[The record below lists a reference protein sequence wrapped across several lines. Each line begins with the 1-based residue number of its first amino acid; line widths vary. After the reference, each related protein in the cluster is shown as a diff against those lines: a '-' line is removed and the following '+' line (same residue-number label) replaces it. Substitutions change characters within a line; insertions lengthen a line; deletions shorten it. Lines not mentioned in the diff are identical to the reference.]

1 MRHIRV
7 QQLFSSTHGA
17 PDQIRSDQIRRSLDV
32 VIAGALLAIT
42 APLMLLVALA
52 IKAESPGPVLVNE
65 TCIGFGG
72 RQFQML
78 KFRTMTHDPDHTL
91 PIWAEKTTL
100 LGEVL
105 RFTRIEILPQL
116 LNVLRGEMS
125 IIDSD
130 GRSPSFLD

>member
-17 PDQIRSDQIRRSLDV
+17 RDQIRSDQIRRSLDV

-78 KFRTMTHDPDHTL
+78 KFRTLTHDPDHTL

>member
-17 PDQIRSDQIRRSLDV
+17 PDQIRRSLDV

-52 IKAESPGPVLVNE
+52 VKLESPGPVLVKE
-65 TCIGFGG
+65 TCIGIGG
-72 RQFQML
+72 RRFQML
-78 KFRTMTHDPDHTL
+78 KFRTLVHDPDHTL

-125 IIDSD
+125 IIDSE

>member
-1 MRHIRV
+1 MRHIRL

-17 PDQIRSDQIRRSLDV
+17 PDQIRRSLDV

-78 KFRTMTHDPDHTL
+78 KFRTLMHDPDHTL
-91 PIWAEKTTL
+91 PIWAEKTTP

>member
-7 QQLFSSTHGA
+7 QHLFSSTHGA
-17 PDQIRSDQIRRSLDV
+17 PDQIRRSLDV
-32 VIAGALLAIT
+32 VIACAFLAIT

-52 IKAESPGPVLVNE
+52 VKVESPGPVLVNE

-78 KFRTMTHDPDHTL
+78 KFRTLMHDPDHTL

>member
-1 MRHIRV
+1 
-7 QQLFSSTHGA
+7 
-17 PDQIRSDQIRRSLDV
+17 

-78 KFRTMTHDPDHTL
+78 KFRTLMHDPDHTL

>member
-1 MRHIRV
+1 MRYIRV
-7 QQLFSSTHGA
+7 QHLFSSTHGA
-17 PDQIRSDQIRRSLDV
+17 PDQIRRSLDV
-32 VIAGALLAIT
+32 VIACAFLAIT

-52 IKAESPGPVLVNE
+52 VKVESPGPVLVKQ
-65 TCIGFGG
+65 TCIGLGG
-72 RQFQML
+72 RRFQML
-78 KFRTMTHDPDHTL
+78 RFRTVMHDPDHTL

>member
-17 PDQIRSDQIRRSLDV
+17 PDQIRRSLDV
-32 VIAGALLAIT
+32 VIASALLAIT
-42 APLMLLVALA
+42 APLMLLVALGV
-52 IKAESPGPVLVNE
+52 KVESPGPVLVKE
-65 TCIGFGG
+65 TRIGIGG
-72 RQFQML
+72 RRFQML
-78 KFRTMTHDPDHTL
+78 KFRTLVHDPDHTL

-125 IIDSD
+125 IIDSE

>member
-7 QQLFSSTHGA
+7 QHLFSSTHGA
-17 PDQIRSDQIRRSLDV
+17 PDQIRRSLDV

-78 KFRTMTHDPDHTL
+78 KFRTLTHDPDHTL

>member
-17 PDQIRSDQIRRSLDV
+17 PDQIRRSLDV

-52 IKAESPGPVLVNE
+52 VKLESPGPVLVKE
-65 TCIGFGG
+65 TCIGIGG
-72 RQFQML
+72 RRFQML
-78 KFRTMTHDPDHTL
+78 KFRTLVHDPDHTL

-105 RFTRIEILPQL
+105 RFTRIQTLPQL
-116 LNVLRGEMS
+116 LNVLRGEIS

-130 GRSPSFLD
+130 GRSASFLD

>member
-7 QQLFSSTHGA
+7 QQLFLLTHGA
-17 PDQIRSDQIRRSLDV
+17 PDQIRRSLDV

-78 KFRTMTHDPDHTL
+78 KFRTLTHDPDHTL

>member
-7 QQLFSSTHGA
+7 QHLFSSTHGA
-17 PDQIRSDQIRRSLDV
+17 PDQIRRSLDV
-32 VIAGALLAIT
+32 VIACALLAIT

-52 IKAESPGPVLVNE
+52 VKVESPGPVLVKE
-65 TCIGFGG
+65 TCIGISG
-72 RQFQML
+72 RRFQML
-78 KFRTMTHDPDHTL
+78 KFRTLMHDPDHTL

-125 IIDSD
+125 IIDSNR
-130 GRSPSFLD
+130 RSPSFLD